1 MQKGISM
8 YTLAMGAFFT
18 VAVLAS
24 YADKAWPE
32 QNGNYTLPQVVK
44 SVNLDR
50 KFEFAGE
57 PVPTDNF
64 DVRER
69 LDRELLHNAYWQ
81 SSTIM
86 NIKATYRYFPLIEK
100 ILRENDVPDDF
111 KYLAV
116 AESSLRNAV
125 SSAGARGV
133 WQFMSNTAKGYGL
146 EVSDEIDERYHV
158 EKATLAF
165 CKYIKDYKKRFG
177 SWTTAAGSYNMGG
190 TKMAK
195 EIELQRS
202 KNYYD
207 LNLNSETSRYVFR
220 VIAFKTILEDPRNFG
235 FHVENNEGY
244 APLDNYKEVEVSGP
258 IANWG
263 DFAIEHGTTYRM
275 LKVFNPWLIG
285 YQLTNKEKK
294 TYIIKIPKS

>member
-1 MQKGISM
+1 MQKGVSM
-8 YTLAMGAFFT
+8 YALAMGAFFT

-24 YADKAWPE
+24 YADKAWPV
-32 QNGNYTLPQVVK
+32 QNDNYTLPQVIK

-81 SSTIM
+81 SSTIL
-86 NIKATYRYFPLIEK
+86 NIKSTYRYFPIIEK
-100 ILRENDVPDDF
+100 ILKENDVPDDF

-125 SSAGARGV
+125 SSAGARGI

-146 EVSDEIDERYHV
+146 EVSEEVDERYHI
-158 EKATLAF
+158 EKATAAF
-165 CKYIKDYKKRFG
+165 CKYIKDYKRRFG

-235 FHVENNEGY
+235 FHLEANEGY
-244 APLDNYKEVEVSGP
+244 PPLDNYKEVEVSGP
-258 IANWG
+258 VANWG

-285 YQLTNKEKK
+285 YQMANKEKK